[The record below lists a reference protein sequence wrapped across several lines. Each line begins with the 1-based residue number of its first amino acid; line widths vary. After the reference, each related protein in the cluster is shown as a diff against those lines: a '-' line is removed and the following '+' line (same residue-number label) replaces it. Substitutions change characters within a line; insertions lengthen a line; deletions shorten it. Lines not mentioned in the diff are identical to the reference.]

1 MPTVALVVLCLL
13 IIATALPAIT
23 SSKSFFSDF
32 NCQTSKFLDDFYN
45 GNQTAS
51 QQYFFSGVTT
61 IRYQLSAVLS
71 PKLSAVDTEI
81 TKLKPTAATT
91 MNTLL
96 ADINSVLTGLVNVPK
111 GTDSLEFSQSYN
123 FPL

>member
-51 QQYFFSGVTT
+51 QQ
-61 IRYQLSAVLS
+61 
-71 PKLSAVDTEI
+71 
-81 TKLKPTAATT
+81 
-91 MNTLL
+91 
-96 ADINSVLTGLVNVPK
+96 
-111 GTDSLEFSQSYN
+111 
-123 FPL
+123 